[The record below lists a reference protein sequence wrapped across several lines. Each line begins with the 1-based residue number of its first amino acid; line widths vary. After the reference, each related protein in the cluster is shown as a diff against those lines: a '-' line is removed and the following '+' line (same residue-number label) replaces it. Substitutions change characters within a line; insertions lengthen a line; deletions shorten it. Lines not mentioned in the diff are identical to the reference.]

1 MSSALSS
8 GSSTIFPSW
17 HFASWTAVD
26 DRVRGG
32 SSRSHLD
39 PVEVDLRGESTK
51 AARFWGTLDIKTLGG
66 AGFASQRYIFG
77 PRPLS
82 LPRNEFTGICLSVL
96 PDKQSHIIAPAVS
109 PSHAG
114 TQPTHFTLV
123 LKTTIRPEPNPPKV
137 PPSPEPASLSYE
149 ATFSSPSS
157 LSSSPTEVCLEWL
170 DFKVTYR
177 GREVPRSDPR
187 HEPLDP
193 SGVYEMSLMCRSG
206 FGKQEGEF
214 GLVVLAIGGWRRD
227 AKLKAR
233 EGCWDGLRSWLGRC
247 RAGTT
252 GTGEIRLE
260 GDEKGL

>member
-1 MSSALSS
+1 MSSASS
-8 GSSTIFPSW
+8 SSRSAIFPSW

-39 PVEVDLRGESTK
+39 PVEVEVKGKSTK

-66 AGFASQRYIFG
+66 AGFSSQRYIFG

-82 LPRNEFTGICLSVL
+82 LPRNEFKGIYLSVL
-96 PDKQSHIIAPAVS
+96 LDKQSLIIAPSDS

-114 TQPTHFTLV
+114 TAQPTHFTVV

-149 ATFSSPSS
+149 ATFSSPAF
-157 LSSSPTEVCLEWL
+157 LSSSPTKICLPWD
-170 DFKVTYR
+170 DFRVTYR

-187 HEPLDP
+187 YEPLDP

-227 AKLKAR
+227 DKLRAR
-233 EGCWDGLRSWLGRC
+233 EGCWDGLWSW
-247 RAGTT
+247 A
-252 GTGEIRLE
+252 
-260 GDEKGL
+260 